1 MKKSRIPSR
10 SKGLVPVQDRVFDEV
25 GSVAGGMIFVVG
37 SNQLPVWPSSIE
49 RGIILGLL
57 CGKLARRRISCT
69 FYCTFPAL
77 FLHFFS
83 TRTARQTI
91 FFLREQR
98 AAAATQFVHSSFK
111 QHNGIN
117 TTTHHTLVS
126 ICLLLR
132 NSLYLFT
139 VFISGYW
146 THTLKQSFDTVDVLD
161 RKRDGF

>member
-1 MKKSRIPSR
+1 MNHVDCDVTVNVQYTQKTKNHNNRARPNRPS
-10 SKGLVPVQDRVFDEV
+10 K
-25 GSVAGGMIFVVG
+25 
-37 SNQLPVWPSSIE
+37 
-49 RGIILGLL
+49 
-57 CGKLARRRISCT
+57 ARRGISCT

-98 AAAATQFVHSSFK
+98 AAAAATQFVHSSFK

>member
-1 MKKSRIPSR
+1 MKSDP
-10 SKGLVPVQDRVFDEV
+10 LVTQGKFHVMPHYFFDVLLWLVASASVFDH
-25 GSVAGGMIFVVG
+25 GGYLFRVAE
-37 SNQLPVWPSSIE
+37 PR
-49 RGIILGLL
+49 RG
-57 CGKLARRRISCT
+57 ISCT

-98 AAAATQFVHSSFK
+98 AAAAATQFVHSSFK